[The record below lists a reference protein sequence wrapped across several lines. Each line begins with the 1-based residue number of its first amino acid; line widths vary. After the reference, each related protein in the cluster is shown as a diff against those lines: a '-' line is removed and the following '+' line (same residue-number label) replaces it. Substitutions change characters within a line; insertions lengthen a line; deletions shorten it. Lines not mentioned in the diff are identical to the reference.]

1 MLNDNQTALYTVD
14 EVAEMLYAGKN
25 TIYKLIHEG
34 KLSAMRVSRSWLI
47 PQIALEDFIKEQ
59 SGLS

>member
-1 MLNDNQTALYTVD
+1 MFNDHQTELYTVE
-14 EVAEMLYAGKN
+14 EVAAILYAGKN

-47 PQIALEDFIKEQ
+47 PHEALNKFIKKQ
-59 SGLS
+59 SGLE